1 MKKIRVWDPL
11 VRIVHWVLVICVFSN
26 LFFNESGYPVHRA
39 MGMAAS
45 VAVIIRIV
53 WGFVG
58 SEHARFSDWFPW
70 PSRLFPYLKAMLRN
84 EAPRHLGH
92 NPAGA
97 VMMLIL
103 MALILG
109 MGVSG
114 FLMTT
119 DAFYEDETLLAIH
132 QTLSRI
138 LVGAIVLHIAGA
150 LLESWRHRENLI
162 ASMIHGNKPL
172 DPDNKQEDPSTN
184 GQ

>member
-11 VRIVHWVLVICVFSN
+11 VRILHWTLVVCVFSN

-39 MGMAAS
+39 LGMIAS
-45 VAVIIRIV
+45 AVVIIRVV

-58 SEHARFSDWFPW
+58 SEHARFADWFPW
-70 PSRLFPYLKAMLRN
+70 PSRLFPYLRAMLHN
-84 EAPRHLGH
+84 AAPRHIGH

-119 DAFYEDETLLAIH
+119 DAFYEDETLLSIH
-132 QTLSRI
+132 QTLARI
-138 LVGAIVLHIAGA
+138 LIAAIVLHVLGA
-150 LLESWRHRENLI
+150 LVESWRHRENLI

-172 DPDNKQEDPSTN
+172 DPEASQEDGNPD
-184 GQ
+184 GK